1 MRVTLLPRDAA
12 GRVITGAVSAIS
24 WAAGATIIVV
34 TMPPLVE
41 TLIRMGR
48 PDVIPVALGLLMLM
62 LVAIGVAIWR
72 MTPGVVAGYLLV
84 GGIIATA
91 YEVVLVDAGVME
103 AAASVFLLN
112 RPLLALVTIGVAAR
126 TALGGILWCVSGYIV
141 SWIATLSA
149 SAITGVPVGAGW
161 GPTITVCMAVV
172 LYLTLFAIQER
183 QRRRLP
189 RFDELEAATKRRAA
203 SADLARR
210 TTAMVHDTVLNDL
223 AFVMNAPDELD
234 DRARARLLED
244 LDTLESGEWMRATAM
259 MATSAEE
266 QTRVRND
273 FTRLASDF
281 RWRGLTVNV
290 TGAGRDVLEYPPGTG
305 DALLAAIRASLEN
318 VLRHAKTDSAD
329 IEVVYTPEQLTFMV
343 SDQGAGFDMSEVDAN
358 RLGIRDSIL
367 GRIEAVGGQA
377 RIWSSPGAGTTVLIS
392 VPVRTVEAGRP
403 SDHRERHHER

>member
-1 MRVTLLPRDAA
+1 MRVTLLPRAVA

-24 WAAGATIIVV
+24 WAAGATIIVA

-41 TLIRMGR
+41 TLTRMGR
-48 PDVIPVALGLLMLM
+48 PDVIPAALGLLMLM
-62 LVAIGVAIWR
+62 LVGIGVALWR
-72 MTPGVVAGYLLV
+72 MTPGVVVGYLLA
-84 GGIIATA
+84 GGVVATI
-91 YEVVLVDAGVME
+91 YEVVLVDAGVL
-103 AAASVFLLN
+103 AAGSVFLLN
-112 RPLLALVTIGVAAR
+112 RPMLALVTIGVAAR
-126 TALGGILWCVSGYIV
+126 SALGGILWCVCGYIV
-141 SWIATLSA
+141 SWVATLSA
-149 SAITGVPVGAGW
+149 SAITGTPVRAGW
-161 GPTITVCMAVV
+161 GPTIAVCMAIV
-172 LYLTLFAIQER
+172 LYLTLFVIQER

-189 RFDELEAATKRRAA
+189 RFEELEAATKRRAA
-203 SADLARR
+203 NADLAQR

-223 AFVMNAPDELD
+223 AFVMDAPDELD
-234 DRARARLLED
+234 ERARARLLED

-259 MATSAEE
+259 MPTSAEE
-266 QTRVRND
+266 QARVRND

-290 TGAGRDVLEYPPGTG
+290 TGAGMGVLEYPPGTG
-305 DALLAAIRASLEN
+305 DALLGAIRASLEN

-343 SDQGAGFDMSEVDAN
+343 SDQGAGFDMSEVEPN

-367 GRIEAVGGQA
+367 GRIEAVGGHA

-403 SDHRERHHER
+403 SDHQERHHER